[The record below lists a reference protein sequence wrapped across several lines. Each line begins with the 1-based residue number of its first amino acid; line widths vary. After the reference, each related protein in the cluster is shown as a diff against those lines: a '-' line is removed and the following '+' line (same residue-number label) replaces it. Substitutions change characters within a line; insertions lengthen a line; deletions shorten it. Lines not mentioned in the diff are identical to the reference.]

1 MKKKIPIWICSRA
14 VFPVCVPER
23 LMRAGR
29 TWCAV
34 SWWWGVRAPLYFNL
48 ISLCCSGCA
57 ADGARRRF
65 HLHTTRPAALIKHLF
80 CEWNFSTHRALLCI
94 KYICRRQWRVQ
105 IQLFASFRNLHAHT
119 RWNERNTSDTIYM
132 CSGLFCRRKRI
143 YSCHIKAAAEMRRR
157 VNIKQHIHRTAPVF
171 SPAQF
176 PLLEAHRRSAF
187 ISPPRS
193 ERDAARDLMCWRNE
207 KEPKRNTRMRRPIRH
222 VFPILSFD
230 LLRCRMRRAKCFR
243 TRVCALL
250 LFRLAK
256 SQSSMKWGNGAQIRF
271 ADSIYAGHLN
281 TVLTM

>member
-1 MKKKIPIWICSRA
+1 MEWRRKFQFEFVREQFFQC
-14 VFPVCVPER
+14 VCLR
-23 LMRAGR
+23 DSWCAGR

-34 SWWWGVRAPLYFNL
+34 LMVTRGVRAPLYFNL
-48 ISLCCSGCA
+48 ISLRVLVVRLML
-57 ADGARRRF
+57 RRRF

-132 CSGLFCRRKRI
+132 CSGLFCRCKRI

-171 SPAQF
+171 SPVSTSGSTQAERIHISAPSRKRCCARSDVLKKWERAKEKHTLGDPFDTFF
-176 PLLEAHRRSAF
+176 PSCPS
-187 ISPPRS
+187 ICS
-193 ERDAARDLMCWRNE
+193 DA
-207 KEPKRNTRMRRPIRH
+207 
-222 VFPILSFD
+222 
-230 LLRCRMRRAKCFR
+230 MRRAKCFR
-243 TRVCALL
+243 ARVCALL
-250 LFRLAK
+250 LFRLAE

-271 ADSIYAGHLN
+271 ADSIRRPF
-281 TVLTM
+281 

>member
-1 MKKKIPIWICSRA
+1 MRGRRDARRA
-14 VFPVCVPER
+14 DMVVSVCV
-23 LMRAGR
+23 LLFI
-29 TWCAV
+29 
-34 SWWWGVRAPLYFNL
+34 SIF
-48 ISLCCSGCA
+48 SLCWWLLMLLM
-57 ADGARRRF
+57 RRRF

-171 SPAQF
+171 SPSSAQF
-176 PLLEAHRRSAF
+176 PLLEARPAHTGGAHSYLRRRSPIWCDGAEEMRK
-187 ISPPRS
+187 SPR
-193 ERDAARDLMCWRNE
+193 ETHQAVHRG
-207 KEPKRNTRMRRPIRH
+207 PIRH

-230 LLRCRMRRAKCFR
+230 LRLMPQTRKICSGACVLYCFFWHLASLWLYKAFKLNE
-243 TRVCALL
+243 VVGPICFEIG
-250 LFRLAK
+250 LFITSL
-256 SQSSMKWGNGAQIRF
+256 
-271 ADSIYAGHLN
+271 Y
-281 TVLTM
+281 